1 MVHKLSTCRRHRYI
15 YLIKF
20 SFRFLVGFH
29 SINIH
34 RLFSTV
40 LAGTHR
46 SLNSQSHVQ
55 LIFRQRKRFCQKNFF
70 ELQGKKSYSLR
81 LNIELLLQRAF
92 ISESSFFFS
101 VTREFVLALQE
112 SKSVSKNTT
121 RKDKQ
126 QKKSL

>member
-1 MVHKLSTCRRHRYI
+1 MIHKLSTCRRHRYI
-15 YLIKF
+15 YQIKF
-20 SFRFLVGFH
+20 SFLFLVSFH
-29 SINIH
+29 SINID

-70 ELQGKKSYSLR
+70 ELQGKKSYSLQI
-81 LNIELLLQRAF
+81 NIELLLQRAF
-92 ISESSFFFS
+92 ISDRPFFFS
-101 VTREFVLALQE
+101 LTRGFVIALQE

-121 RKDKQ
+121 RKDKK

>member
-1 MVHKLSTCRRHRYI
+1 MVQELSTCRLHRYI

-20 SFRFLVGFH
+20 SFRFTVRFY
-29 SINIH
+29 SINID

-92 ISESSFFFS
+92 TSDRSFFFS
-101 VTREFVLALQE
+101 VTREFVIALQE